1 MVRSYRLGA
10 KQKIQKVLMGV
21 KKMQKANQDIR
32 DYMADHGVTQRD
44 LAAEVGVSQY
54 SISKKLQTEMPE
66 KEKVMYLNM
75 IDSIA
80 AERCEAVSDETPVEE
95 STQVEDS
102 TQNAVEDVSCST
114 KFQIGD
120 RVKIPSKTD
129 KIGVVN
135 DIWSSLA
142 KASVMYAVA
151 DESDGHLGLYM
162 ENQLEP
168 APLPIEYSFT
178 ATCENNVAVVCMIA
192 TQGVKTWVYAR
203 GHAHI
208 LHDGAVG
215 MAQAISYAGKR
226 MFETLDKAQPNQIY
240 FKQRGNSDDQ

>member
-1 MVRSYRLGA
+1 
-10 KQKIQKVLMGV
+10 
-21 KKMQKANQDIR
+21 MQKANQDIR

-75 IDSIA
+75 IDSIV
-80 AERCEAVSDETPVEE
+80 AERGVSETNEVPVEE
-95 STQVEDS
+95 SAQAEDS
-102 TQNAVEDVSCST
+102 TQNVVEDVSVST

-120 RVKIPSKTD
+120 RVKIPSKTN
-129 KIGVVN
+129 KIGIVN

-142 KASVMYAVA
+142 KEAVMYAVS
-151 DESDGHLGLYM
+151 DENDGHLGLYM

-178 ATCENNVAVVCMIA
+178 AICENNVAVVCMICK
-192 TQGVKTWVYAR
+192 QGDKTWVHAR

-208 LHDGAVG
+208 FHDGAVG

-226 MFETLDKAQPNQIY
+226 MFESLDKAQPNQIY
-240 FKQRGNSDDQ
+240 FKQRGTGDDHKN